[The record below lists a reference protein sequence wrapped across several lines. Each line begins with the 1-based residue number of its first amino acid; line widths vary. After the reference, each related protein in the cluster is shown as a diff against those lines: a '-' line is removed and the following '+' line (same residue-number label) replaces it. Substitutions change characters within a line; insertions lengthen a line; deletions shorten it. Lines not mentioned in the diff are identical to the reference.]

1 METVE
6 SFVTLSVH
14 EGTNADGKSVRFIR
28 ARFQVGA
35 DQFLTAFNPA
45 GVSKVELV
53 KRVSRTTGKVRVQT
67 RWPVLVRF
75 QRDTV
80 VGSDICASC
89 TLEPRAFVA
98 QAMQS
103 ADSVDLAAIDAVS
116 APAAK
121 PSAPTQA
128 PSEPEEPEEEALA

>member
-6 SFVTLSVH
+6 TFVTLSVH
-14 EGTNADGKSVRFIR
+14 EGTNAEGRSVRFIR

-35 DQFLTAFNPA
+35 DTYLTAFNPA
-45 GVSKVELV
+45 GVSRVELV
-53 KRVSRTTGKVRVQT
+53 KRVSRTTGKTRVQT

-80 VGSDICASC
+80 VGSDVCASC
-89 TLEPRAFVA
+89 TLEPRAFTP

-103 ADSVDLAAIDAVS
+103 ADSADLAALDAV

-121 PSAPTQA
+121 PAAPTQT
-128 PSEPEEPEEEALA
+128 PLEPEEEALA

>member
-6 SFVTLSVH
+6 TFVTLSVH
-14 EGTNADGKSVRFIR
+14 KGTNADGKSVRFIR

-45 GVSKVELV
+45 GVAKLELV
-53 KRVSRTTGKVRVQT
+53 KRVSRTTGNVRTQT

-75 QRDTV
+75 TRDTV
-80 VGSDICASC
+80 VGSDVVTKCSI
-89 TLEPRAFVA
+89 EPRAFVA

-103 ADSVDLAAIDAVS
+103 ENSADLAAIDAVS
-116 APAAK
+116 APTK
-121 PSAPTQA
+121 PAAPTQA
-128 PSEPEEPEEEALA
+128 PSEPEEEALA

>member
-6 SFVTLSVH
+6 TFVTFSTH
-14 EGTNADGKSVRFIR
+14 EGTNTEGRKVRFIR

-35 DQFLTAFNPA
+35 EEYLTAFNPA

-53 KRVSRTTGKVRVQT
+53 KRVSRTTGKTRVQT

-75 QRDTV
+75 RRDSV
-80 VGSDICASC
+80 VGSDVVAACA
-89 TLEPRAFVA
+89 LEPRAFVA

-103 ADSVDLAAIDAVS
+103 APAADLAALDAV

-121 PSAPTQA
+121 PAQDTPPQDTA
-128 PSEPEEPEEEALA
+128 EPEEDLA

>member
-6 SFVTLSVH
+6 TFVTLSVH
-14 EGTNADGKSVRFIR
+14 EGTNADGKAVRFIR

-35 DQFLTAFNPA
+35 DTYLTAFNPK
-45 GVSKVELV
+45 GVAKLELV
-53 KRVSRTTGKVRVQT
+53 KRVSRTTGKVRTQT

-80 VGSDICASC
+80 VGSDVCASC

-98 QAMQS
+98 TAMQD
-103 ADSVDLAAIDAVS
+103 ANAADLAAIDAVS

-128 PSEPEEPEEEALA
+128 PSEPEEEALA